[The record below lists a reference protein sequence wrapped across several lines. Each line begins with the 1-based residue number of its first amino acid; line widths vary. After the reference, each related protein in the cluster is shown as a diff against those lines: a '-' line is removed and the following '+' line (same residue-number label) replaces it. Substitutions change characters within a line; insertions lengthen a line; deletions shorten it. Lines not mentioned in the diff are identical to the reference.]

1 MAEDEIEEVVMAD
14 APGGDTEITKEG
26 EAETHTYLT
35 PSELQS
41 HLQQVWEHDGA
52 LLQQV
57 YALFRMNMAENEVP
71 TDIFFLRIIPVTPTR
86 FRPVSMGP
94 DFCHVNSLAPER
106 YATFFKILFSNL
118 ISATDIITQHW
129 FR

>member
-94 DFCHVNSLAPER
+94 VLYVMLTHWPLRGMQHFL
-106 YATFFKILFSNL
+106 KILFSNV
-118 ISATDIITQHW
+118 ISATDIITQH
-129 FR
+129 